1 MGNTHR
7 TDYLKKE
14 FYEVYSIRYLLIVM
28 KQVFYF
34 KLDGLLGQYLFM
46 NFSWYIGLDRRNEY
60 PIEYSLESHG
70 NIIIQSFI

>member
-28 KQVFYF
+28 KQVFI
-34 KLDGLLGQYLFM
+34 L
-46 NFSWYIGLDRRNEY
+46 N
-60 PIEYSLESHG
+60 
-70 NIIIQSFI
+70 